1 MPSLTQTGKG
11 RVSPQAQEHAGDPY
25 PPTPELQKPS
35 HSNSAGD
42 ASPHFDSRQPCA
54 GPASQPHWGAALHP
68 HASLRARPP
77 VSPGVGRPTAQSP
90 CPAAQSPCPPGWA
103 VPQLRARVPRAQSLC
118 PPGWAVPQLRAFLG
132 AHRPP
137 QPAQELMCSHPS
149 GSSAERPGPRLTE
162 AAMSVSTG
170 ERTTVSPLPLP
181 IPEPTTT
188 PLKLTQVGRGPSP
201 ADTERAGPWP
211 RRHRAWG

>member
-54 GPASQPHWGAALHP
+54 GPASQPHWGATLHP

-149 GSSAERPGPRLTE
+149 G
-162 AAMSVSTG
+162 
-170 ERTTVSPLPLP
+170 TVSRTYFFCLWAWVPLDR
-181 IPEPTTT
+181 
-188 PLKLTQVGRGPSP
+188 KSVV
-201 ADTERAGPWP
+201 
-211 RRHRAWG
+211 